1 LSREIRGE
9 LKDKVSLN
17 IREESITGRE
27 NWQIKSNV
35 VSISLKLKIITNQ

>member
-27 NWQIKSNV
+27 NRQIKSNV